1 MDDLISGKK
10 TLQEARELK
19 EGAISIF
26 TDIKIKLYK
35 WHSNVA
41 ELEEPEGP
49 AGDGSTFAKQQ
60 LGYPRAKNGSLLGL
74 LWDKQEDQIQ
84 IAMH

>member
-1 MDDLISGKK
+1 MDDLISGKL
-10 TLQEARELK
+10 TLQEVRELK

-26 TDIKIKLYK
+26 ADAKIKLHK
-35 WHSNVA
+35 WHLNVA

-49 AGDGSTFAKQQ
+49 AGDRSTFAKQQ

-74 LWDKQEDQIQ
+74 LWEKQEDQIW
-84 IAMH
+84 IAI